1 MARHLV
7 VCCDG
12 TWNRA
17 DQSYKTNVAKVALAV
32 RRRTALGTEQ
42 RVYYHSGVGAQ
53 RPERL
58 RGGAFG
64 LGLSRNV
71 LDAYHF
77 LVQTYEP
84 GDHLYLFGFSRGAFT
99 ARSLAGL
106 VRNCGILRR
115 EQADRTAEAWALY
128 RSRTKQPTSVAATLF
143 RQAYARETEIRFV
156 GVWDTV
162 GSLGIP
168 VPAPWFLRPLVDRFN
183 KRWAFHDTTLSSW
196 VNGAF
201 HALAVDEQ
209 RSAFPPTLWHQQ
221 KGAAEQGQELRQVWF
236 AGVHT
241 DVGGGEADSSLSD
254 LPLLW
259 MVGHAAR
266 YGLEFDPGVLSKTK
280 PEQLESPTDYLV
292 LPNPLGE
299 RHYSRV
305 KFYKVFRVMDRPIG
319 QAVEPPDL
327 KEPGA
332 PDVDVLDGCEALS
345 DSVVERY
352 KTPDKPAEHD
362 YRPPKLD
369 EYFRIYGDARR
380 IEHAPLRVDE
390 PAPLRAPVPPVEPC
404 PVCDGPLTS
413 GGMLLVHREDDDTRA
428 CRTLWR
434 CAEGHHWWRWA
445 DRPGKPLEECP
456 YPTLFRDVSQG
467 VFQG

>member
-17 DQSYKTNVAKVALAV
+17 DQSHKTNVAKVALAV
-32 RRRTALGTEQ
+32 RQRTAVGTEQ

-71 LDAYHF
+71 LDAYRF
-77 LVQTYEP
+77 LIQTYEP
-84 GDHLYLFGFSRGAFT
+84 GDSLYLFGFSRGAFT

-115 EQADRTAEAWALY
+115 EQADRIDEAWALY
-128 RSRTKQPTSVAATLF
+128 RSRTKSPTSVAATLF
-143 RQAYARETEIRFV
+143 RQAYAHETEIRFV

-168 VPAPWFLRPLVDRFN
+168 VPAPWFLRPLVNRFN
-183 KRWAFHDTTLSSW
+183 KRWAFHDTDLSTR

-241 DVGGGEADSSLSD
+241 DVGGGEADSGLSD
-254 LPLLW
+254 LTLLW
-259 MVGHAAR
+259 MVGHATR
-266 YGLEFDPGVLSKTK
+266 YGLECDTRALGRK
-280 PEQLESPTDYLV
+280 PDETNPDRSTDFAV
-292 LPNPLGE
+292 RPDPLGP

-305 KFYKVFRVMDRPIG
+305 KFYKVFRVLDRPIG
-319 QAVEPPDL
+319 EAEEPRDP
-327 KEPGA
+327 KKPRA
-332 PDVDVLDGCEALS
+332 PEDHVLDGREYLA
-345 DSVVERY
+345 DSVLTRY
-352 KTPDKPAEHD
+352 ELKSD
-362 YRPPKLD
+362 YRPPALG
-369 EYFRIYGDARR
+369 EYFRIFGDAQR

-390 PAPLRAPVPPVEPC
+390 PAPYSAPVPAVEPC
-404 PVCDGPLTS
+404 PRCEEPLAS
-413 GGMLLVHREDDDTRA
+413 GGMLLVRRADDGLRA

-434 CAEGHHWWRWA
+434 CAEGHLWWRWA

-456 YPTLFRDVSQG
+456 YPQVFRG
-467 VFQG
+467 

>member
-17 DQSYKTNVAKVALAV
+17 DQSHKTNVSKVALAV
-32 RRRTALGTEQ
+32 RRRTAVGTEQ

-71 LDAYHF
+71 LDAYRF
-77 LVQTYEP
+77 LIHTYEP
-84 GDHLYLFGFSRGAFT
+84 GDRLYLFGFSRGAFT

-115 EQADRTAEAWALY
+115 EQADRIDEAWALY

-143 RQAYARETEIRFV
+143 RQAYAHETEIRFV

-168 VPAPWFLRPLVDRFN
+168 VPAPWFLRPLVNRFN
-183 KRWAFHDTTLSSW
+183 RRWAFHDTDLSTW

-241 DVGGGEADSSLSD
+241 DVGGGEAESGLSD
-254 LPLLW
+254 LTLLW
-259 MVGHAAR
+259 MVGHARR
-266 YGLEFDPGVLSKTK
+266 YGLEFDTRVLSKK
-280 PEQLESPTDYLV
+280 PDDLESPTDFAV
-292 LPNPLGE
+292 RPDPLGA

-305 KFYKVFRVMDRPIG
+305 KFYKVFRVLDRPIG
-319 QAVEPPDL
+319 EGEEPRDP
-327 KEPGA
+327 KERRA
-332 PDVDVLDGCEALS
+332 PEDHVLDGCEYLS
-345 DSVVERY
+345 DSVLARY
-352 KTPDKPAEHD
+352 RHMGD
-362 YRPPKLD
+362 YRPPALD
-369 EYFRIYGDARR
+369 EYLRIFGDTRR
-380 IEHAPLRVDE
+380 IEYAPLRVDE
-390 PAPLRAPVPPVEPC
+390 PPYSAPVPVEPC
-404 PVCDGPLTS
+404 PACDGPLRS
-413 GGMLLVHREDDDTRA
+413 GGMLLVHREDDGLRA

-434 CAEGHHWWRWA
+434 CAERHHWWRWA

-456 YPTLFRDVSQG
+456 YPKLFRG
-467 VFQG
+467 

>member
-17 DQSYKTNVAKVALAV
+17 DQSHKTNVAKVALAV
-32 RRRTALGTEQ
+32 RRRTAVGTEQ

-71 LDAYHF
+71 LDAYRF
-77 LVQTYEP
+77 LIQTYQP
-84 GDHLYLFGFSRGAFT
+84 GDSLYLFGFSRGAFT

-115 EQADRTAEAWALY
+115 EQADRIGEAWALY

-143 RQAYARETEIRFV
+143 RQAYAHETEIRFV

-168 VPAPWFLRPLVDRFN
+168 VPAQFLRPLVSRFN
-183 KRWAFHDTTLSSW
+183 KHWAFHDTDLSTW

-201 HALAVDEQ
+201 HALAIDEQ

-241 DVGGGEADSSLSD
+241 DVGGGEADSGLSD
-254 LPLLW
+254 LTLLW
-259 MVGHAAR
+259 MAGHATR
-266 YGLEFDPGVLSKTK
+266 YGLEFDTRVLSEKGPDEMK
-280 PEQLESPTDYLV
+280 PDRSADFAVRPD
-292 LPNPLGE
+292 PLGA
-299 RHYSRV
+299 RHCSRV
-305 KFYKVFRVMDRPIG
+305 KFYKVFRVLDRPIG
-319 QAVEPPDL
+319 QAEEPRDP
-327 KEPGA
+327 KKPRA
-332 PDVDVLDGCEALS
+332 PEDHVLDGCEYLS
-345 DSVVERY
+345 DSVLARY
-352 KTPDKPAEHD
+352 ELKSD
-362 YRPPKLD
+362 YRPPELD
-369 EYFRIYGDARR
+369 EYFAIFGEARR
-380 IEHAPLRVDE
+380 IEHAPLRVAE
-390 PAPLRAPVPPVEPC
+390 PAPYSAPVPTVEPC

-413 GGMLLVHREDDDTRA
+413 GGMLLVRREDDGLRA

-434 CAEGHHWWRWA
+434 CAEGHLWWRWA

-456 YPTLFRDVSQG
+456 YPKVFRG
-467 VFQG
+467 MFQG